1 MGRSLFKSEWKRV
14 VSFWVVIIL
23 KFHLNGFFGECDIW
37 AIFQSQ
43 NHYSSKALLWG
54 LLLQNLVFWQLI
66 CYLSAKSHWWQ
77 GHKWND
83 WWALGTWWLSWKS
96 VFSLFSCSWK
106 EKCQSFFS
114 LISFSKISKMKV
126 LKYTIVL
133 FIHLKI
139 WSRNWIYFFV
149 TSSWIYLAFYS
160 LLSFKKHCTASANLI
175 KSFCQL

>member
-1 MGRSLFKSEWKRV
+1 MNEKRV

-96 VFSLFSCSWK
+96 VFSLFLLLKREMSIL
-106 EKCQSFFS
+106 FS
-114 LISFSKISKMKV
+114 LISFSKDFQNESSTHCLFTWRFDQETGFIFCNIIIMNLLS
-126 LKYTIVL
+126 LLFPIVL
-133 FIHLKI
+133 
-139 WSRNWIYFFV
+139 
-149 TSSWIYLAFYS
+149 
-160 LLSFKKHCTASANLI
+160 
-175 KSFCQL
+175 